1 MAEKISVTKKEKQ
14 GTVQEFVSLMEEY
27 PIVGVVNMN
36 NLPTKQL
43 QNMRA
48 QLRSTVVL
56 RMTKRRLLKKAID
69 QVKAKKPGIEQLVPY
84 MEGMPAMIFTK
95 DNPFALQKKLGKNW
109 ELMDMGSP
117 TKHRTRIL

>member
-69 QVKAKKPGIEQLVPY
+69 KVKAKKPGIEQLVPY

-95 DNPFALQKKLGKNW
+95 DNP
-109 ELMDMGSP
+109 P
-117 TKHRTRIL
+117 

>member
-1 MAEKISVTKKEKQ
+1 MAKKISAGKHEKQ

-69 QVKAKKPGIEQLVPY
+69 QKSKK
-84 MEGMPAMIFTK
+84 
-95 DNPFALQKKLGKNW
+95 
-109 ELMDMGSP
+109 
-117 TKHRTRIL
+117 TRF